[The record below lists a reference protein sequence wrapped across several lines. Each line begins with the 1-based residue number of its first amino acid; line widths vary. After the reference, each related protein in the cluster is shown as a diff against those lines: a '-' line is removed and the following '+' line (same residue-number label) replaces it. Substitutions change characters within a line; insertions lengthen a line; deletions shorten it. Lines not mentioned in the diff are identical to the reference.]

1 MSNTVSILP
10 KQSSQLSDVAF
21 ILISLDKQVEVL
33 LDLIDCHVNT
43 TVSRIPSNDM
53 SRLEQEE
60 HSMLSTFA
68 ENLTLTLRK
77 QRKGLAE
84 TIVHVLQRID
94 RHQQMYRTV
103 LAKNLEIEAKLK
115 KEVAKLQEEAA
126 KLPDDDDSIDEYS
139 PKAPLAQWMTAI
151 RQDVTALKAMM
162 HAPPASRSSVP
173 PSPPFVPA
181 LNADDDLKDLM
192 DARARLQKQ
201 LDSFN

>member
-1 MSNTVSILP
+1 
-10 KQSSQLSDVAF
+10 
-21 ILISLDKQVEVL
+21 
-33 LDLIDCHVNT
+33 
-43 TVSRIPSNDM
+43 
-53 SRLEQEE
+53 
-60 HSMLSTFA
+60 MLTTFA

-103 LAKNLEIEAKLK
+103 LAKNLEIETKLK
-115 KEVAKLQEEAA
+115 KEVAKLQEEVA
-126 KLPDDDDSIDEYS
+126 KLPEDDDSIDDYS

-151 RQDVTALKAMM
+151 RQDVTSLKAMM
-162 HAPPASRSSVP
+162 HAPASRSSLQSSP
-173 PSPPFVPA
+173 KFAPSIK
-181 LNADDDLKDLM
+181 ADDDLKDLM